1 LLHTRQ
7 FFDFLISHLHQVLL
21 LHTSFFFFF
30 FGWAFFVTSYCSCFP
45 N

>member
-21 LHTSFFFFF
+21 LHTSFFF
-30 FGWAFFVTSYCSCFP
+30 GWAFFVTSYCSCFP